1 MSPRLALA
9 TAARVLAQIRHDPR
23 TVALLLLVPS
33 LLIGLMAWIFV
44 NTKEFESLGPALLA
58 LFPFIIMFLITSIT
72 TLRERRSGTLERLMT
87 MPLGKFDFLIGY
99 TLAFGLLAIIQ
110 SLIAVGYAVWV
121 CGLTISGNPWLLILV
136 AVANA
141 VLGTTLGLFASAF
154 ASTEFQVVQFMPALV
169 FPQILLG
176 GIFIPR
182 SQMPG
187 VLRSISDWLPLS
199 HSIEALQKV
208 SAVSNATGTVFT
220 EVGIVALW
228 AVGFVIVGSLT
239 LRRQTA

>member
-1 MSPRLALA
+1 MNLRLTLA
-9 TAARVLAQIRHDPR
+9 TTARVLSQIRHDPR
-23 TVALLLLVPS
+23 TIALLLVVPS

-44 NTKEFESLGPALLA
+44 NTKEFETIGPALLG

-87 MPLGKFDFLIGY
+87 MPLGKFDFIVGY
-99 TLAFGLLAIIQ
+99 ALAFGLLAIVQ

-121 CGLTISGNPWLLILV
+121 CGLTISGNTWLLILV
-136 AVANA
+136 AVVNA
-141 VLGTTLGLFASAF
+141 LLGTTLGLFASAF

-182 SQMPG
+182 SQMPD

-208 SAVSNATGTVFT
+208 TADANGTAATLR

-228 AVGFVIVGSLT
+228 AVAFVILGSIT
-239 LRRQTA
+239 LRRRTD

>member
-1 MSPRLALA
+1 VNPRLTFA

-23 TVALLLLVPS
+23 TIALLLVVPS

-44 NTKEFESLGPALLA
+44 NTKEFETIGPALLA

-87 MPLGKFDFLIGY
+87 MPLGKFDFIVGY
-99 TLAFGLLAIIQ
+99 TLAFGLLAIVQ
-110 SLIAVGYAVWV
+110 SLVAVGYAVWV
-121 CGLTISGNPWLLILV
+121 CGLTISGNAWLLILV
-136 AVANA
+136 AVVNA
-141 VLGTTLGLFASAF
+141 LLGTTLGLFASAF

-182 SQMPG
+182 SQMPD

-208 SAVSNATGTVFT
+208 TTDANGTADT
-220 EVGIVALW
+220 LREVGIVALW
-228 AVGFVIVGSLT
+228 AVAFVIIGSIT
-239 LRRQTA
+239 LRRRTD

>member
-44 NTKEFESLGPALLA
+44 NTKEFEALGPALLA

-99 TLAFGLLAIIQ
+99 TLAFGLLAVIQ

-182 SQMPG
+182 SQMPD

-208 SAVSNATGTVFT
+208 TAVSNATGTVFT

>member
-1 MSPRLALA
+1 MNPKLTLA
-9 TAARVLAQIRHDPR
+9 TTARVLAQIRHDPR
-23 TVALLLLVPS
+23 TVALLLVVPS

-44 NTKEFESLGPALLA
+44 NTKEFETIAPALLA

-87 MPLGKFDFLIGY
+87 MPLGKFDFIVGY

-110 SLIAVGYAVWV
+110 SLVAVGYAVWV
-121 CGLTISGNPWLLILV
+121 CGLSISGNPWLLILV

-141 VLGTTLGLFASAF
+141 VLGTTLGRFASAF
-154 ASTEFQVVQFMPALV
+154 AATELQVVQFMPALV

-182 SQMPG
+182 AQMPD

-208 SAVSNATGTVFT
+208 TTATNATGTILT

-228 AVGFVIVGSLT
+228 ALGFVVVGSLT
-239 LRRQTA
+239 LRRQTP

>member
-1 MSPRLALA
+1 MNPKLTLA
-9 TAARVLAQIRHDPR
+9 TTARVLAQIRHDPR
-23 TVALLLLVPS
+23 TVALLLVVPS

-44 NTKEFESLGPALLA
+44 NTKEFETIAPALLA

-87 MPLGKFDFLIGY
+87 MPLGKFDFIVGY

-110 SLIAVGYAVWV
+110 SLVAVGYAVWV
-121 CGLTISGNPWLLILV
+121 CGLSISGNPWLLILV

-154 ASTEFQVVQFMPALV
+154 AATEFQVVQFMPALV

-182 SQMPG
+182 AQMPD

-208 SAVSNATGTVFT
+208 TTATNATGTILT

-228 AVGFVIVGSLT
+228 ALGFVVMGSLT
-239 LRRQTA
+239 LRRQTP

>member
-44 NTKEFESLGPALLA
+44 NTNEFEALGPALLA

-99 TLAFGLLAIIQ
+99 TLAFGLLAVIQ

-182 SQMPG
+182 SQMPD

-208 SAVSNATGTVFT
+208 TAVSNANGTVFT

>member
-1 MSPRLALA
+1 MNPKLTLA
-9 TAARVLAQIRHDPR
+9 TTARVLAQIRHDPR
-23 TVALLLLVPS
+23 TVALLLVVPS

-44 NTKEFESLGPALLA
+44 NTKEFETIAPALLA

-87 MPLGKFDFLIGY
+87 MPLGKFDFIVGY

-110 SLIAVGYAVWV
+110 SLVAVGYAVWV
-121 CGLTISGNPWLLILV
+121 CGLSISGNPWLLILV

-154 ASTEFQVVQFMPALV
+154 AATEFQVVQFMPALV

-182 SQMPG
+182 AQMPD

-208 SAVSNATGTVFT
+208 TTATNATGTILT

-228 AVGFVIVGSLT
+228 ALGFVVVGSLT
-239 LRRQTA
+239 LRRQTP